1 MNNAIIEALG
11 LRHDELREEID
22 NHTNNVE
29 NAHYQM
35 NESRR
40 EMAEYKKFKTE
51 AEAKLSEIRLELE
64 KMGEIFDNEVW
75 RNVDK
80 VYETR
85 WDCRTEQR
93 EAA

>member
-1 MNNAIIEALG
+1 
-11 LRHDELREEID
+11 
-22 NHTNNVE
+22 VE

-40 EMAEYKKFKTE
+40 EMSEYKKLKE
-51 AEAKLSEIRLELE
+51 KAEAKSSEIRLELE

>member
-1 MNNAIIEALG
+1 MNNTIIEALG
-11 LRHDELREEID
+11 LRHDELREEVE
-22 NHTNNVE
+22 NYTNNVE
-29 NAHYQM
+29 NARYQM
-35 NESRR
+35 NQSRR
-40 EMAEYKKFKTE
+40 EMAEYTKFKEE